1 MQKDRFLI
9 LTIIILFVLN
19 LFTLGYVLMGLN
31 PPPPP
36 EMLERGPD
44 MRRPDKKEQGR
55 PDELIINRLK
65 LNTDQIGKFED
76 LKKEHRNQ
84 VDSIQFNSRKLHD
97 EYFGLL
103 KNPVADTAKASA
115 LLEQIAMN
123 QKQLDRATFSHFEK
137 LRDICNNDQKE
148 LFNRFIDE
156 IAGSFKPPKP

>member
-9 LTIIILFVLN
+9 LVIIILFILN
-19 LFTLGYVLMGLN
+19 LFTLGYVLFELK

-36 EMLERGPD
+36 EMLDREHDRRGPD
-44 MRRPDKKEQGR
+44 KREQNR
-55 PDELIINRLK
+55 PDELIINKLK
-65 LNTDQIGKFED
+65 FNNDQIKKFED
-76 LKKEHRNQ
+76 LKKEHRNR

-103 KNPVADTAKASA
+103 KNPVVDTAKASV
-115 LLEQIAMN
+115 LLEQISLN
-123 QKQLDRATFSHFEK
+123 QKMLDRATFSHFEK
-137 LRDICNNDQKE
+137 LRGICDNEQKE